1 MEGNSRVIFSSR
13 ARLDSLLSCDL
24 YGVFSECLSIQ
35 HGHGLLALAGGNFNS
50 FWPCAVFS
58 SYLVYNSLDCCFFWE
73 LFLFNF
79 IEFHPCTCKLVFSQ
93 SVNGTTMQISGALFL
108 HSFQL
113 FIYPSCKFQ
122 LPWLYWTLVPIF
134 STPENTAL
142 FSFHLPMPWYEN
154 CL

>member
-1 MEGNSRVIFSSR
+1 MTFLGSLVNVCPYSTVMV
-13 ARLDSLLSCDL
+13 SLLWLVGISTVS
-24 YGVFSECLSIQ
+24 GPVQSSVVIQFITPWIVVFFL
-35 HGHGLLALAGGNFNS
+35 
-50 FWPCAVFS
+50 
-58 SYLVYNSLDCCFFWE
+58 E